1 MVWLTDNP
9 LSFFFLQ
16 VSIAS
21 APEFVRLTDVISVE
35 QPESPVHCTVSG
47 AVAVPVT
54 RTRNAELVAACGSG
68 LSGLSDLHVLEVGG
82 GQWMEHTTVNSR
94 TLVMAS
100 HPHQPQPQVTALCVV
115 GSNAIWCGD
124 SEGYVSG
131 YR

>member
-1 MVWLTDNP
+1 MDNP

-47 AVAVPVT
+47 AVAIPVT
-54 RTRNAELVAACGSG
+54 RTRNAELVAACG
-68 LSGLSDLHVLEVGG
+68 SGLSDLHVLEVGG

-94 TLVMAS
+94 LVTS
-100 HPHQPQPQVTALCVV
+100 HQQPQPQVTALCVV

>member
-1 MVWLTDNP
+1 M
-9 LSFFFLQ
+9 FQ

-21 APEFVRLTDVISVE
+21 APEFVRLTDVISLE

-47 AVAVPVT
+47 AVAVPLT
-54 RTRNAELVAACGSG
+54 RTRNAEVVAACGSG
-68 LSGLSDLHVLEVGG
+68 LSGLSDLHVLEVAG

-94 TLVMAS
+94 ATMTTSSAAVTSA
-100 HPHQPQPQVTALCVV
+100 QPQVTALCVV